1 MSDAVSVV
9 NGASFDGAVQVK
21 DAGLVGMVTLRG
33 DFTSD
38 SLAKAVKS
46 AVGLALPAAR
56 QVKQG
61 AKGGVAWMSPD
72 ELLLFCEYDNADA
85 LVAKLEK
92 ALAGEHFL
100 AVNVS
105 DARASFT
112 LTGAGVREV
121 IAKGSPADL
130 SPEAF
135 RQGEIRRSR
144 LGQVAVAFWLSGPD
158 TMELVC
164 FRSVGSFVYDWLC
177 VAAEKGTL
185 PEYFNAG

>member
-33 DFTSD
+33 DLGSEK
-38 SLAKAVKS
+38 LASGVKS
-46 AVGLALPAAR
+46 AIGLTLPEAR
-56 QVKQG
+56 GVKAG
-61 AKGGVAWMSPD
+61 TKGGVAWMSPD
-72 ELLLFCEYDNADA
+72 ELLLFCDYEQADA
-85 LVAKLEK
+85 LVGKLDK

-112 LTGAGVREV
+112 LTGSGVREV

-135 RQGEIRRSR
+135 KQGEIRRSR
-144 LGQVAVAFWLSGPD
+144 LGQVAVAFWLSAPD

-164 FRSVGSFVYDWLC
+164 FRSVGEFVYDWLC
-177 VAAEKGTL
+177 VAAEKGSL
-185 PEYFNAG
+185 PEIFNAG

>member
-9 NGASFDGAVQVK
+9 NGASYSGAVEVK

-33 DFTSD
+33 DLGSE

-46 AVGLALPAAR
+46 AVGLALPDAR
-56 QVKQG
+56 GVKAG
-61 AKGGVAWMSPD
+61 TKGGVAWMSPD
-72 ELLLFCEYDNADA
+72 ELLLFCDYEKADA
-85 LVAKLEK
+85 LVAKLDK

-144 LGQVAVAFWLSGPD
+144 LGQVAVAFWLSAPE

-164 FRSVGSFVYDWLC
+164 FRSVGEFVYDWLC
-177 VAAEKGTL
+177 VAAEKDTL